1 MKQAEDTKTAELPG
15 LSRRGRKPTGDRAMT
30 PAERQKA
37 YRERLAEERH
47 GGKPSDLS
55 RVTLMRQLN
64 DCFDQ
69 IDRRGTK
76 LGDLK
81 ADIDEGAQYLAEQI
95 LAELVTRYELSVY
108 SIKRKATPS
117 RVTK

>member
-1 MKQAEDTKTAELPG
+1 MKQAEDNKTAELPG
-15 LSRRGRKPTGDRAMT
+15 LTRRGRKPIGEKPMT
-30 PAERQKA
+30 NAERQRA

-47 GGKPSDLS
+47 GGKPADLS

-69 IDRRGTK
+69 IDRKGAK

-95 LAELVTRYELSVY
+95 LAELITRYDLDVY
-108 SIKRKATPS
+108 KIKRKAKPAIS
-117 RVTK
+117 

>member
-1 MKQAEDTKTAELPG
+1 MAKQAEDTKTGELPG
-15 LSRRGRKPTGDRAMT
+15 LTRRGRPPAGDRAMT
-30 PAERQKA
+30 AAERQRA

-69 IDRRGTK
+69 IDRKGAK
-76 LGDLK
+76 LGELK
-81 ADIDEGAQYLAEQI
+81 ADIDEGARYLAEQI
-95 LAELVTRYELSVY
+95 LAELVTRYELDVY
-108 SIKRKATPS
+108 SIKRKAAPRS
-117 RVTK
+117 K